1 MRTKGLPA
9 AQTYSYLALRKA
21 VGWIGIVLPL
31 VLILGDEIIFNNNK
45 VLLDISLYYY
55 SGMRDVFVGAV
66 CAIALFLFYYRGYSI
81 LDNITGNIAGF
92 SALGIAWF
100 PTTQAGPPDLSGKVH
115 FVCAALFFISLA
127 FFSIFLFTRRIS
139 KPSFQKIKRNRIY
152 VACGTI
158 MLICLLAIILFF
170 VFFEGNHPRSSF
182 VFWAETL
189 ALTAF
194 GISWLTKG
202 GSLYPDKKTEVTGKV
217 KS

>member
-1 MRTKGLPA
+1 MRSKVVPA

-31 VLILGDEIIFNNNK
+31 VLIIGDELIFNNNK

-66 CAIALFLFYYRGYSI
+66 CAIALFLFYYRGYSV

-100 PTTQAGPPDLSGKVH
+100 PTTEAGPLDFSGKVH
-115 FVCAALFFISLA
+115 FVCAALFFMSLA

-139 KPSFQKIKRNRIY
+139 KPSSQKVTRNRIY
-152 VACGTI
+152 IVCGI
-158 MLICLLAIILFF
+158 VMLISLFAIIIFF
-170 VFFEGNHPRSSF
+170 GFFEENHPGSAF

-202 GSLYPDKKTEVTGKV
+202 GSLYPDKKTEALSKE
-217 KS
+217 KA